1 MNLVERVYR
10 IERSKNLEMNTRI
23 YASALSSLTATI
35 LITLIGSGLAQE
47 PNDTKI
53 KGWPKQVKEIKYPA
67 NADKTLQPM
76 LLRVASGKSKRP
88 LLVGL
93 HSWSRN
99 YTQAGGEVV
108 YARRCIEKDWHFI
121 HPNFRGPNWTA
132 DACGSDK
139 VVKDIVDA
147 VAYMKKNH
155 QVDADRIYLIGVSG
169 GGHASLL
176 MAGRAPDIWAG
187 VSAWVPI
194 SDLQVWWKQKRTG
207 SHSKYADHI
216 EKSVGGRPDEV
227 ESAVRECV
235 KRSPLTYLDKAVE
248 VNLDINAGVTD
259 GHAGGSVP
267 FTHSLYAFN
276 RVAAKKDR
284 IPGGFIDAFYR
295 KQALPADSE
304 KPEMDSLYGKKRVL
318 FRKVSGNNRVTIFQG
333 KHEIIHHAGLNW
345 LARQRRGKS
354 AVWTVENEY
363 HLKTEESEAE
373 SGN

>member
-1 MNLVERVYR
+1 
-10 IERSKNLEMNTRI
+10 MNTRI
-23 YASALSSLTATI
+23 DASALSSLTATI
-35 LITLIGSGLAQE
+35 LITLIGSGLAEE

-53 KGWPKQVKEIKYPA
+53 EGWPEQVKEIKYLA
-67 NADKTLQPM
+67 SADKTLQPM
-76 LLRVASGKSKRP
+76 LLCAANDKSKRP

-93 HSWSRN
+93 HSWSGDYR
-99 YTQAGGEVV
+99 QAGGEVV
-108 YARRCIEKDWHFI
+108 YARWCIEKDWHFI

-155 QVDADRIYLIGVSG
+155 QVDTDRIYLIGASG

-176 MAGRAPDIWAG
+176 MAGRAPGIWAG

-194 SDLQVWWKQKRTG
+194 SDIQVWWEQKRRG
-207 SHSKYADHI
+207 SHAKYADHI
-216 EKSVGGRPDEV
+216 EKTVGGRPDEV
-227 ESAVRECV
+227 ESATRECV

-267 FTHSLYAFN
+267 FTHSLHAFN
-276 RVAAKKDR
+276 RVVAERDR
-284 IPGGFIDAFYR
+284 IPRGFIDAFYWQ
-295 KQALPADSE
+295 QAVPVGSE
-304 KPEMDSLYGKKRVL
+304 KPERDSLYGKKNVL
-318 FRKVSGNNRVTIFQG
+318 FRKVSKDARVTIFEG

-345 LARQRRGKS
+345 LARQHRGKP

-363 HLKTEESEAE
+363 HLKAEESESE
-373 SGN
+373 SGK